1 MFTLQRDEAKG
12 ADVWDLLEGTIMV
25 SQFAMMRGISFITL
39 AFAIASSSASAQ
51 VAAQVDEDADRVA
64 MGEDDSIIVTATR
77 MGETRLQDTPLAVTA
92 VSAETLDRAGIKD
105 IRDLVSIAPGLQV
118 TQNATFSQVYIRGI
132 GSNNV
137 FGGSDPSSTM
147 HVDGIYLARPGSYL
161 SNFLDVERIE
171 VLRGPQGTL
180 YGRNSVGGTINV
192 ISRKPDD
199 VMRARGQLTYG
210 NYDFQRAEGYV
221 SGPVIPGKV
230 AASFSILR
238 STRDGYLD
246 NVVPGVGDIDDEDTV
261 GGRLQLRFTPDSRLD
276 VVMRADYLHSDDA
289 LGGYVKML
297 QRTNDPAANSVLGDF
312 RSVALNI
319 RSASK
324 RTQWGASADISY
336 DLGSATIHSLTGYR
350 TNRLRQVGDTDG
362 TALNVRRTDQ
372 FEGQRQFSQELNLS
386 GALGDLSYILGLYY
400 FDENIQVDSS
410 VTTFASNVRANF
422 MPVIET
428 AAMAGF
434 AQANYALT
442 ERLSLTAGARYTRER
457 KRFDQTAQ
465 QFFLTTGG
473 LRPGFPETYALR
485 DVYSAWTPKVGIE
498 FRPVDDVLIYASATK
513 GFKSGGFN
521 FASRNVRQGFDPET
535 LWSYEAGVKLELFD
549 RLWRL
554 NGTYFHYDYTN
565 LQVQSFLSPGVIDIT
580 NASDAKVDGVEIESL
595 LRPVQGIQIG
605 VNLAYLDA
613 VYKNYTTALAPGNVV
628 FDASGNRLNLAP
640 KWAYSAFVDLDL
652 PVGNGSIIGRAEY
665 SHRGR
670 QFFTAGNVGLDQQSP
685 YGLVNASLGYNF
697 GDSGFRVMVFG
708 RNLADKE
715 YVTST
720 ASFASGIVGRVGEP
734 RTYGVRVSVTY

>member
-12 ADVWDLLEGTIMV
+12 ADVWDRLEGTIMV